1 MFLGSHRV
9 SGEQV
14 AIKLEPLAA
23 AHPQLPHEARLYR
36 SLAGEG
42 VCKMHWHGQTD
53 DGHYAIIMDLLG
65 PSLEDLHQRCQSSFT
80 LSTTLQLGVTLMDR
94 FELIHSRGIVHRDVK
109 PQNLAVRLQ
118 PCVAQAAAAT
128 AHERD
133 HRPDE
138 RAGPSAS
145 FGGLMVID
153 FGLARAFYTSEGHI
167 SLRKHQ
173 GRAGTARYASMN
185 THRGLTQ
192 SRRDDLES
200 IGYLLIF
207 LHRGR
212 LPWQGIKAATRKEKH
227 LKICDAKSRTPL
239 VELCAAMPGMLEYL
253 SYVRKLSFDAE
264 PNYGY
269 LRGLFAGAC
278 GGGGGGGGGGG
289 APADWTRLPPEIF
302 VRERDSE
309 ELPPP
314 AARGASLSAS
324 QAKSKSRERPAT
336 RGASAGA
343 GAGAGMRAGVRAGEG
358 LVVDTGA
365 GAGVGVGAGVGAGV
379 CDATEEQETT
389 RLCATHSHSPPPG
402 PAAVDGGD
410 DGRRAGGGR
419 AGAAAAAAGDGG
431 GGGGGGGSGGG
442 GDEGGADP
450 PPRRPV
456 AGDKRPASAALLS
469 PQPPPPQPSAVTR
482 SRDAASRPLPPSKRK
497 RGPLFCHEQLV

>member
-1 MFLGSHRV
+1 MLRSYRIGRQIGRGAFGQVFLGSHRV
-9 SGEQV
+9 SGEMV
-14 AIKLEPLAA
+14 AIKLEPLSA
-23 AHPQLPHEARLYR
+23 AHPQLPHEARLYK
-36 SLAGEG
+36 SLAGDHPG

-80 LSTTLQLGVTLMDR
+80 LSTTMQLGVTLMDR
-94 FELIHSRGIVHRDVK
+94 FEHIHSRGIVHRDVK
-109 PQNLAVRLQ
+109 PQNLAMRLQ
-118 PCVAQAAAAT
+118 PGVPQAAAAM
-128 AHERD
+128 AHEQEN
-133 HRPDE
+133 RPDE

-239 VELCAAMPGMLEYL
+239 AELCASMPGMHEYL

-269 LRGLFAGAC
+269 LRGLFE
-278 GGGGGGGGGGG
+278 GGGC

-309 ELPPP
+309 PPP
-314 AARGASLSAS
+314 ARSSLSAS
-324 QAKSKSRERPAT
+324 NTRGRPAT
-336 RGASAGA
+336 RGAGAATGAAGA
-343 GAGAGMRAGVRAGEG
+343 GARGGEG

-365 GAGVGVGAGVGAGV
+365 GTGAG
-379 CDATEEQETT
+379 DATDEQET
-389 RLCATHSHSPPPG
+389 RLCVTISPPD
-402 PAAVDGGD
+402 PAAIDGD
-410 DGRRAGGGR
+410 DGRHPGGGR
-419 AGAAAAAAGDGG
+419 AGAADDGG
-431 GGGGGGGSGGG
+431 DD
-442 GDEGGADP
+442 GDDDAEP
-450 PPRRPV
+450 PPRRPGV
-456 AGDKRPASAALLS
+456 GDKRPATAALLS
-469 PQPPPPQPSAVTR
+469 PQPPPPQPSVVTR
-482 SRDAASRPLPPSKRK
+482 PRDGASRPVPPSKRK
-497 RGPLFCHEQLV
+497 RGPLFHHEQLI